1 MASMKFDL
9 PLLDYKTR
17 FALWQ
22 VKMRAIL
29 AQSSD
34 LDEALDGFGGK
45 GQKSWTAEE
54 KRKDRKALSLI
65 QLHLHNDIL
74 QEVLQEKT
82 AAELSLKLESICM
95 SKDLTSKMHVKMKL
109 FTHKL

>member
-9 PLLDYKTR
+9 PLLDYKAR

-22 VKMRAIL
+22 VKMWVIL

-54 KRKDRKALSLI
+54 KRKDHKALSLI
-65 QLHLHNDIL
+65 QLHLHKDIL
-74 QEVLQEKT
+74 QKCCRR
-82 AAELSLKLESICM
+82 KLP
-95 SKDLTSKMHVKMKL
+95 
-109 FTHKL
+109 

>member
-1 MASMKFDL
+1 MHSEPIELWSKFSYVM
-9 PLLDYKTR
+9 DYKTR

-22 VKMRAIL
+22 VKTWAIL

-45 GQKSWTAEE
+45 EQKSWTAKE

-65 QLHLHNDIL
+65 QLHLYNDIL

-82 AAELSLKLESICM
+82 TAEL
-95 SKDLTSKMHVKMKL
+95 
-109 FTHKL
+109 

>member
-9 PLLDYKTR
+9 SLLDYKTR

-22 VKMRAIL
+22 VKIRVIL

-45 GQKSWTAEE
+45 
-54 KRKDRKALSLI
+54 
-65 QLHLHNDIL
+65 
-74 QEVLQEKT
+74 
-82 AAELSLKLESICM
+82 
-95 SKDLTSKMHVKMKL
+95 
-109 FTHKL
+109 

>member
-1 MASMKFDL
+1 MKYDL
-9 PLLDYKTR
+9 PLLDYKMR

-34 LDEALDGFGGK
+34 LGEALDGFRGK
-45 GQKSWTAEE
+45 GQKSWTAKE
-54 KRKDRKALSLI
+54 KQKDRKALSLI

-82 AAELSLKLESICM
+82 GSS
-95 SKDLTSKMHVKMKL
+95 
-109 FTHKL
+109 

>member
-9 PLLDYKTR
+9 LLLDYKTR

-22 VKMRAIL
+22 VKMRVIL

-34 LDEALDGFGGK
+34 LDEALDDFGGK

-54 KRKDRKALSLI
+54 KQKDHKALSLI
-65 QLHLHNDIL
+65 QLHVCNDIL
-74 QEVLQEKT
+74 QVVL
-82 AAELSLKLESICM
+82 
-95 SKDLTSKMHVKMKL
+95 
-109 FTHKL
+109 

>member
-9 PLLDYKTR
+9 PLLDYETR

-34 LDEALDGFGGK
+34 LDEALDV
-45 GQKSWTAEE
+45 SEE
-54 KRKDRKALSLI
+54 KGRS
-65 QLHLHNDIL
+65 HGP
-74 QEVLQEKT
+74 
-82 AAELSLKLESICM
+82 LKRSGRIVRLY
-95 SKDLTSKMHVKMKL
+95 L
-109 FTHKL
+109 

>member
-9 PLLDYKTR
+9 PLLNYKAR

-22 VKMRAIL
+22 VKMWVIL
-29 AQSSD
+29 AQFSD

-65 QLHLHNDIL
+65 QLYLHNDIL
-74 QEVLQEKT
+74 QEVLQKKT
-82 AAELSLKLESICM
+82 VAELWL
-95 SKDLTSKMHVKMKL
+95 
-109 FTHKL
+109 